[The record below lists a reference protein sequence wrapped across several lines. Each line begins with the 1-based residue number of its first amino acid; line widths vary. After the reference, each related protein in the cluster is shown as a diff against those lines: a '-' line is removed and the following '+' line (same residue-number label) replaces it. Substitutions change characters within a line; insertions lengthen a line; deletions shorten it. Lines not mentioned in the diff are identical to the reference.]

1 MIHSQYMQGV
11 AAARATILAED
22 GGAAARARTPG
33 RNPADFTGIGPLP
46 QGPLT
51 VPGAARRT
59 RAALPLA
66 ARTKLERIELEAE
79 TARVRARTL
88 NDQVLATRDEEQRLT
103 RRLEELRLM
112 HPVSRPGAWV
122 PDRQLGPTGRKW
134 VPAVGDNL
142 DDLARELDQM
152 TAEHARLAPERD
164 AAQER
169 WNALG
174 QLVARCRTYLGL

>member
-1 MIHSQYMQGV
+1 MTHSRYMQGI
-11 AAARATILAED
+11 AASRAAILAED
-22 GGAAARARTPG
+22 GGTAAPVHASRP
-33 RNPADFTGIGPLP
+33 NPADFTGVGPLP
-46 QGPLT
+46 LGPLT

-59 RAALPLA
+59 RAALPA
-66 ARTKLERIELEAE
+66 AVREKLERLEVEAE
-79 TARVRARTL
+79 SARGRARTL
-88 NDQVLATRDEEQRLT
+88 NDRVLAARDEEQRLT
-103 RRLEELRLM
+103 RRLEELKAM

-152 TAEHARLAPERD
+152 TAEHARLVREH
-164 AAQER
+164 AAAETR
-169 WNALG
+169 WTALG